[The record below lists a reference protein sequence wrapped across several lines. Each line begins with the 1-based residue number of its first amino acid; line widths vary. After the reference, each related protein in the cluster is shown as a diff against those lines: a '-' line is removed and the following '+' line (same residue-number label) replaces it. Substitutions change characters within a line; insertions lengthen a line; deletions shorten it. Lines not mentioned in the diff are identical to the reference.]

1 MEKCE
6 VRRLMLAFQLSR
18 ILGIALVSVVSAH
31 GQRFEVTPLVGGIL
45 GGTWRL
51 EQQGVP
57 NFDAHLG
64 SGLSFGIT
72 AAVRFD
78 GDDWQDENY
87 CKYCNSIAFRWVR
100 QNTHLGITQDPVVP
114 SPPTSSFHPGVTV
127 DHFLSDFTHEWAV
140 EESKKINPFLT
151 VSLGAA
157 RTATPE
163 ASTIR
168 FVFGIGGGVKV
179 FPSKHWGFRLQAE
192 YLPMVMQAELQRVVC
207 GGGCVVALDGGVM
220 NQFQFSA
227 GPSFRF

>member
-1 MEKCE
+1 METPSRETDGAKRIADFFMWVPGEPAWCSHDPFIESARAPKASRMPSLKTPIGRGRNMEKCE

-72 AAVRFD
+72 TAVRFD

-140 EESKKINPFLT
+140 EESKKINP
-151 VSLGAA
+151 
-157 RTATPE
+157 
-163 ASTIR
+163 
-168 FVFGIGGGVKV
+168 
-179 FPSKHWGFRLQAE
+179 
-192 YLPMVMQAELQRVVC
+192 
-207 GGGCVVALDGGVM
+207 
-220 NQFQFSA
+220 
-227 GPSFRF
+227 